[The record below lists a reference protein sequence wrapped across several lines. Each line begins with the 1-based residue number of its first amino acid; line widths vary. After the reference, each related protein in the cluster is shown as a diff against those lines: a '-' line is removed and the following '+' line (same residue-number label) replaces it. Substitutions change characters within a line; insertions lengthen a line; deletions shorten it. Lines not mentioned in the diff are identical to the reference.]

1 MSEVADPGHILMH
14 DDMPPQ
20 AKLRP
25 PPPQADWVE
34 RRDLIDRL
42 NQAAASRL
50 VLLAAPAGYGKTT
63 LLAQWCGQ
71 AAGGRSFAWVSLDED
86 DNAPAVLWRLI
97 ASALEQAFRTP
108 GLKSLARSPWEQATT
123 VGNPLLAGL
132 VEELTVLDRPVTIVL
147 DGYDAI
153 TDRDCHRQLRFLL
166 GRLPSHAQL
175 ALATRSQ
182 PPLGLPRM
190 RVRGQMTD
198 MGPPDLSMTR
208 QDAALLTTRLCGGEL
223 SQRDLAELIKRTE
236 GWPAG
241 IYLMALALRATPDR
255 RRLLRSHAGGG
266 RQVTDFLTEEVINRQ
281 PAHIRQFLLQT
292 SVLQR
297 FTAPLCESVTGSARA
312 REIIGILDSESVFL
326 VPLDDHQEWFRYHHL
341 FADALLFQLTQ
352 ADPEAVPALRMRASA
367 WHRRHGQPGTAIH
380 YTLAAGDAGAAIA
393 VIAESWH
400 RYAGSGRI
408 ATVQGWLAGLGADR
422 IRASPLAAH
431 CAAWIA
437 GVGGD
442 RWALT
447 RWLAVIEA
455 ADPQGPL
462 PDGMRSLEFSAAL
475 LRGGLGFGG
484 IRSMAESAARAV
496 ALDPDPESEW
506 RPFAMAAS
514 GMALYLSG
522 QFTAAGQQLE
532 QALWQPSALPAAQW
546 LAFTFGCLVAVEEG
560 RSGRAAELAQEA
572 REMAADQSFELIA
585 GRADFA
591 GLATGAVHASEGRLE
606 EARKELTRALEARRR
621 RPGLSPWPKFE
632 ILVWLAPV
640 LQDLGDR
647 PAAAALLA
655 EARDVLV
662 FFPEGAQAQLQR
674 LERLERRVG
683 EYPRPVS
690 GEPLTTRETVVLR
703 WLDGAL
709 SLSEIGKKMYVSPN
723 TVKTHTRAV
732 YRKLGV
738 SSRADAVA
746 RGRLL
751 GLL

>member
-1 MSEVADPGHILMH
+1 MLMP
-14 DDMPPQ
+14 DDMPLQ

-25 PPPQADWVE
+25 PPPRADWVE
-34 RRDLIDRL
+34 RRDLIDLL
-42 NQAAASRL
+42 NHTAASRL

-86 DNAPAVLWRLI
+86 DNDPAVLWRLI
-97 ASALEQAFRTP
+97 ASALAQAFRTP
-108 GLKSLARSPWEQATT
+108 GLKSVARSPWEQATT

-166 GRLPSHAQL
+166 SRLPSHAQL

-198 MGPPDLSMTR
+198 LGPADLSMTS
-208 QDAALLTTRLCGGEL
+208 QDAALLITRLGRGEIG
-223 SQRDLAELIKRTE
+223 QRDLTELIKRTE

-241 IYLMALALRATPDR
+241 IYLMALALRGTSDR
-255 RRLLRSHAGGG
+255 RRFLRSHAGG

-281 PAHIRQFLLQT
+281 PAQIRQFLLRT

-297 FTAPLCESVTGSARA
+297 FTAPLCESITGSARA
-312 REIIGILDSESVFL
+312 REIIGILDGESVFL

-341 FADALLFQLTQ
+341 FADTLLFQLTH

-367 WHRRHGQPGTAIH
+367 WHRRHGQPSTAI
-380 YTLAAGDAGAAIA
+380 YYALAAGDAAAAIA

-447 RWLAVIEA
+447 RWLAVVEA

-484 IRSMAESAARAV
+484 IRSMAESSARAV

-522 QFTAAGQQLE
+522 RFAAAGQQLE
-532 QALWQPSALPAAQW
+532 QALWQPSALPAARW

-572 REMAADQSFELIA
+572 REMAADQSFELIP

-591 GLATGAVHASEGRLE
+591 GLATGAVHASEGRLG

-621 RPGLSPWPKFE
+621 RPGLSPWLKFE
-632 ILVWLAPV
+632 ISVRLAPV

-674 LERLERRVG
+674 LGKLERRVA

-690 GEPLTTRETVVLR
+690 GEPLTTRERAVLR

-709 SLSEIGKKMYVSPN
+709 SLREIGKKMYVSPN
-723 TVKTHTRAV
+723 TVKTHARSI

-751 GLL
+751 GLI